1 MADKKTTRPLPDRS
15 GEESTRLALG
25 PSAGLESI
33 FDEFFRPFD
42 QFFQPFFPD
51 AMRPFQWAE
60 AGFRQPI
67 LDLRDRGDHYSLTAE
82 LPGFT
87 KDEVEVRVDS
97 GGIELKADKAE
108 RESRGE
114 DGSYQR
120 SRRSFYQYL
129 SLPDEVATE
138 KIEGT
143 MKNGVLELKLP
154 KSRARLTEA
163 RRVDLK

>member
-1 MADKKTTRPLPDRS
+1 MADKKTTKTPPEKA
-15 GEESTRLALG
+15 GEDGTGLALRRG
-25 PSAGLESI
+25 TGLEST
-33 FDEFFRPFD
+33 FEEFFRPFD
-42 QFFQPFFPD
+42 QFFQPFFQGTTSSFPLG
-51 AMRPFQWAE
+51 E

-97 GGIELKADKAE
+97 SGVELKADKAE
-108 RESRGE
+108 KETKGK

-120 SRRSFYQYL
+120 SARSFYQYL
-129 SLPDEVATE
+129 SLPDEVLTQ

-143 MKNGVLELKLP
+143 MKNGILELKLP
-154 KSRARLTEA
+154 KSHAKVTDARK
-163 RRVDLK
+163 VDLK

>member
-1 MADKKTTRPLPDRS
+1 MADKKTTKDLPDKA
-15 GEESTRLALG
+15 GDDSTSLAPRQG
-25 PSAGLESI
+25 TGLESI

-42 QFFQPFFPD
+42 QFFQPFFGGT
-51 AMRPFQWAE
+51 MRSSPWGE

-67 LDLRDRGDHYSLTAE
+67 LDFQDRGDHYSLTAE

-87 KDEVEVRVDS
+87 KDEVEVKVGS
-97 GGIELKADKAE
+97 NGIELKADKAE
-108 RESRGE
+108 KESKGK

-120 SRRSFYQYL
+120 SSRSYYQYL
-129 SLPDEVATE
+129 SLPDQVLTE

-154 KSRARLTEA
+154 KRNAKLTDA
-163 RRVDLK
+163 RRVDLN